1 MERNMMKIYE
11 ALLKV
16 KQAADPLRTT
26 QGITPEN
33 RDEAIQHLEELL
45 TSAKS
50 AIDAGATRYDM
61 ICAVAGKV
69 PEYLK
74 EAS

>member
-1 MERNMMKIYE
+1 MKIYE

-26 QGITPEN
+26 RGITEEN
-33 RDEAIQHLEELL
+33 RDEAVRNLEGLM
-45 TSAKS
+45 SAVKLS
-50 AIDAGATRYDM
+50 LDAGATRYDM
-61 ICAVAGKV
+61 VCSVAGMV

-74 EAS
+74 EG

>member
-1 MERNMMKIYE
+1 MKVYE

-26 QGITPEN
+26 RGITEEN
-33 RDEAIQHLEELL
+33 RDEAVQQLEGLMSSVKL
-45 TSAKS
+45 AL
-50 AIDAGATRYDM
+50 DAGATRYDM
-61 ICAVAGKV
+61 VCSVAGKV

-74 EAS
+74 EG

>member
-1 MERNMMKIYE
+1 MKIYE

-26 QGITPEN
+26 REVTEEN
-33 RDEAIQHLEELL
+33 RDEAVQNLESLMAAVKHSL
-45 TSAKS
+45 
-50 AIDAGATRYDM
+50 DAGATRYDM
-61 ICAVAGKV
+61 VCSVAGKV

-74 EAS
+74 EG

>member
-1 MERNMMKIYE
+1 MMKIYE

-26 QGITPEN
+26 RGITEEN
-33 RDEAIQHLEELL
+33 RDEAVQHLEELL
-45 TSAKS
+45 SSVKLALDS
-50 AIDAGATRYDM
+50 GATRYDM
-61 ICAVAGKV
+61 VCSVAGKV

-74 EAS
+74 EG

>member
-1 MERNMMKIYE
+1 MKIYK

-26 QGITPEN
+26 RGVTEEN
-33 RDEAIQHLEELL
+33 RDEAVQNLEALM
-45 TSAKS
+45 SAVKLS
-50 AIDAGATRYDM
+50 LDAGATRYDM
-61 ICAVAGKV
+61 VCAVAGKV

-74 EAS
+74 EG

>member
-1 MERNMMKIYE
+1 MKTYE

-26 QGITPEN
+26 RAITEEN
-33 RDEAIQHLEELL
+33 RDEAVQELVTL
-45 TSAKS
+45 MTAVKLATDS
-50 AIDAGATRYDM
+50 GATRYDVV
-61 ICAVAGKV
+61 CSVAGRV

-74 EAS
+74 ES

>member
-1 MERNMMKIYE
+1 MKIYN

-26 QGITPEN
+26 NTITTEN
-33 RDEAIQHLEELL
+33 RDEAVRDLETLMAAVKL
-45 TSAKS
+45 ATD
-50 AIDAGATRYDM
+50 IGATRYDVV
-61 ICAVAGKV
+61 CSVAGQV

-74 EAS
+74 VAS

>member
-1 MERNMMKIYE
+1 MMKIYN

-26 QGITPEN
+26 RGITEEN
-33 RDEAIQHLEELL
+33 RDEAVGHLENLM
-45 TSAKS
+45 SAVKLS
-50 AIDAGATRYDM
+50 LDAGATRYDM
-61 ICAVAGKV
+61 VCSVAGKV

-74 EAS
+74 ED

>member
-1 MERNMMKIYE
+1 MKIYN

-26 QGITPEN
+26 REVTEEN
-33 RDEAIQHLEELL
+33 RDEAVQNLESLM
-45 TSAKS
+45 SAVKLS
-50 AIDAGATRYDM
+50 LDAGATRYDM
-61 ICAVAGKV
+61 VCAVAGKV

-74 EAS
+74 EG